1 MPEQTYMISSSGE
14 GDVCVSADVHN
25 RIVSTAVGEVDGVA
39 GLAAGIG
46 PDVAEYLGVKSVP
59 KGVRIEMSDNGLMNV
74 DVVILVR
81 FGYKVAQ
88 VAEQVQQH
96 VIASM
101 DAITG
106 IKSVVNVHVT
116 GISFEKAEIK

>member
-1 MPEQTYMISSSGE
+1 ML
-14 GDVCVSADVHN
+14 N

>member
-14 GDVCVSADVHN
+14 GDVCVSADVLN

-81 FGYKVAQ
+81 FGYRWRRWPNRCS
-88 VAEQVQQH
+88 
-96 VIASM
+96 SM
-101 DAITG
+101 SSPPWTPSPA
-106 IKSVVNVHVT
+106 
-116 GISFEKAEIK
+116 